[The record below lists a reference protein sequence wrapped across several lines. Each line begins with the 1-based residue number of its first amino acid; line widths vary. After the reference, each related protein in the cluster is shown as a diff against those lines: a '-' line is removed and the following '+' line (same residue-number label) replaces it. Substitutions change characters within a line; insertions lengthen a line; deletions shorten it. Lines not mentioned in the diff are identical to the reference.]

1 MFASFMAI
9 SLTTICPLC
18 VITGTFILS
27 DCNITVYADWAL
39 RQLKLL
45 FFILFAIIKRGA
57 LAFGS

>member
-18 VITGTFILS
+18 VITGTFLLS

-57 LAFGS
+57 